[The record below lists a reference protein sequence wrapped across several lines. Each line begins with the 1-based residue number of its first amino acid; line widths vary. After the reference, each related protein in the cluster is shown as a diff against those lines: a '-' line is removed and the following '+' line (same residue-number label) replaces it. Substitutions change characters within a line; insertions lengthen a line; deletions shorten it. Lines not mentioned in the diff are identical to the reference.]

1 MTITDNKQNA
11 AVITAFI
18 ISIIIVLIGAAGCSF
33 GPGPTSEGDAP
44 QDRCNYVAGKTA
56 QTWADGGGYGGEG
69 NEYTTRKY
77 DEVLRLCTMRPG
89 KEINEAG
96 LEYLTCVEGAKH
108 GGEILSC
115 EYKLEERLKEDKLE
129 ELYDAALPL
138 MKDICSGKTIDTNTD
153 PRMDEINRLESEA
166 KALGATA
173 EDVDAQMAKTKVTAN
188 CK

>member
-18 ISIIIVLIGAAGCSF
+18 LSIIIVLIGAAGCSF
-33 GPGPTSEGDAP
+33 KPGATSEGDEP
-44 QDRCNYVAGKTA
+44 QDRCNYVASKTA
-56 QTWADGGGYGGEG
+56 LTWANSSGGRS
-69 NEYTTRKY
+69 NEYVTRKY

-89 KEINEAG
+89 MEINEAG
-96 LEYLTCVEGAKH
+96 LEYLTCVEEAKH

-138 MKDICSGKTIDTNTD
+138 MKDICSGKPIDTNTD